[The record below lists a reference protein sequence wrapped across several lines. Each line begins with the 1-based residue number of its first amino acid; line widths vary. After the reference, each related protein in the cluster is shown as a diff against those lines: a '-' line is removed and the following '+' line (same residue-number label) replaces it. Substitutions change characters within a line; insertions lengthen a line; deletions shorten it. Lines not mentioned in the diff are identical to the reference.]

1 MIVFFF
7 FLGGASFEVLDEDF
21 VCLFV
26 CLFVFGDCGDLVGL
40 MESTRST
47 PSPTDLSLC
56 KRKASSASSASS
68 SVKRPR
74 ECGSPPKTQDAG
86 TDDEEEE
93 APAASAA
100 PVVDANTASMLAAM
114 AFVTRARSSFMI
126 GDILNSRWDPSHLQ
140 QHQFHQPHQ
149 FNGPNGA
156 AGPLLAAPQS
166 ARDDDDSD
174 DEQVDVESNASYS
187 SCKLTFGSALSS
199 I

>member
-1 MIVFFF
+1 
-7 FLGGASFEVLDEDF
+7 
-21 VCLFV
+21 
-26 CLFVFGDCGDLVGL
+26 
-40 MESTRST
+40 MESARST

-68 SVKRPR
+68 SVKRVK
-74 ECGSPPKTQDAG
+74 ECDSPPKTQDAA

-93 APAASAA
+93 AAAAAAAAAAGPPAPA
-100 PVVDANTASMLAAM
+100 VVDANTASMLAAM

-149 FNGPNGA
+149 FGAGNGA
-156 AGPLLAAPQS
+156 GGGALVAAPPS

-174 DEQVDVESNASYS
+174 DEPVDVESNASYN
-187 SCKLTFGSALSS
+187 SCKSLPLFRHPIIKFELSLK
-199 I
+199 

>member
-1 MIVFFF
+1 
-7 FLGGASFEVLDEDF
+7 
-21 VCLFV
+21 
-26 CLFVFGDCGDLVGL
+26 
-40 MESTRST
+40 MESARST

-68 SVKRPR
+68 SVKRVK
-74 ECGSPPKTQDAG
+74 ECDSPPKTQDAA

-93 APAASAA
+93 AAAAAAAAAGPPAPA
-100 PVVDANTASMLAAM
+100 VVDANTASMLAAM

-149 FNGPNGA
+149 FGAGNGA
-156 AGPLLAAPQS
+156 GGGALVAAPPS

-174 DEQVDVESNASYS
+174 DEPVDVESNASYN
-187 SCKLTFGSALSS
+187 SCKSLPLFRHPIIKFELSLK
-199 I
+199 